1 MKSKLVLIFALAAMM
16 LTACGSKEEKKEV
29 ALVAI
34 EQAEGDK
41 TIYGLVCDGC
51 NDTVVIFLPMS
62 FKGNY
67 DGSNPDTLNILE
79 ASRNHQVFGQLR
91 IGDKVAM
98 MRNENDE
105 TVADLVIVTE
115 DMLGNWCYKVLPTL
129 KRRAHMEGQT
139 DSQVLEQLPDSVQE
153 MLTVE
158 REYGLAIKNNN
169 VALSIGS
176 YRYKSTPEEEELM
189 EYPETRR
196 YQEWTIYNGK
206 LILSELA
213 IDSLKRQHRTYSDTV
228 EFVKLTPDTLV
239 LRFADGERGYY
250 RKYEKLQ

>member
-1 MKSKLVLIFALAAMM
+1 MKSKLVLIFVLATM
-16 LTACGSKEEKKEV
+16 LLTSCGSKEDKKEV
-29 ALVAI
+29 ALVAV

-51 NDTVVIFLPMS
+51 NDTIIIFLPMS

-98 MRNENDE
+98 MRNENDAA
-105 TVADLVIVTE
+105 VADLVIVTE

-153 MLTVE
+153 LLTVE
-158 REYGLAIKNNN
+158 REYGISIKNNN
-169 VALSIGS
+169 VAFSIGS
-176 YRYKSTPEEEELM
+176 YRHTATTDEETLI
-189 EYPETRR
+189 EYPTVRR
-196 YQEWTIYNGK
+196 YQEWTLFNGK

-213 IDSLKRQHRTYSDTV
+213 VDSLNRQYRTLSDTA
-228 EFVKLTPDTLV
+228 EFVTLTPDTLV

-250 RKYEKLQ
+250 RKTEK